1 MHPIYETSPRSPR
14 TQTELLPL
22 LKSHL
27 PHSLPLLRR
36 IQHEIAHPSPTAVIL
51 TTFPGPVS
59 ASAPAPA
66 PAAASSSASPASPS
80 GVETR
85 PALVP
90 IPEPSPAPR
99 PGSGPRV
106 PDHDVVP
113 WLIAYVD
120 LSAGRET
127 QIVLYS
133 NLERASFPSVTTTN
147 KCPGNSPPIAIPIST
162 LPQFTSSSTSTST
175 SKDLLL
181 SLLKYTKST
190 LLPAYLSTIPPPAP
204 PTPDHQLAPPPPTAF
219 LIGNLHTGIFSSLLN
234 PGTSYPDADL
244 ETGFVADVKVH
255 RFDRAPYV
263 KYIFSPAIIS
273 ADSSI
278 NGAMKGFHF
287 GDGNVKRSDLGIVR
301 ARTVIPRSEETL
313 AKLTSCAVYRDSG
326 FVTSPDGG
334 EERQPVAWA
343 FLGTDGSLATLHVEE
358 EVRGLG
364 LAGLVGREVMRR
376 GLKDEGEDGNEGWV
390 HANVAME
397 NRASRRVMEKLGGEV
412 GWTVT
417 WTVLEV

>member
-1 MHPIYETSPRSPR
+1 MCPHPTYQTSPHSSR

-36 IQHEIAHPSPTAVIL
+36 IQHEIAHPSPTAAIL
-51 TTFPGPVS
+51 TTFPGP
-59 ASAPAPA
+59 ASLVVPELAP
-66 PAAASSSASPASPS
+66 
-80 GVETR
+80 
-85 PALVP
+85 VP
-90 IPEPSPAPR
+90 
-99 PGSGPRV
+99 GPRV
-106 PDHDVVP
+106 PDHDVSP

-133 NLERASFPSVTTTN
+133 NLERASFHTN
-147 KCPGNSPPIAIPIST
+147 TNTNTKNSPANSTPIPIPIST
-162 LPQFTSSSTSTST
+162 LSQSTSP

-181 SLLKYTKST
+181 PLRTQFLSLLKYIKTH
-190 LLPAYLSTIPPPAP
+190 LLPPYLSTIPSPPAKD
-204 PTPDHQLAPPPPTAF
+204 DHQLAPPPPTAF

-234 PGTSYPDADL
+234 PGTNYPDADL
-244 ETGFVADVKVH
+244 QTGFVDGVKVH
-255 RFDRAPYV
+255 RYDRAPYV
-263 KYIFSPAIIS
+263 KYIIPRERIS
-273 ADSSI
+273 AKGTGEEM
-278 NGAMKGFHF
+278 NGFHF
-287 GDGNVKRSDLGIVR
+287 GTGNVKRSDLGLVR

-313 AKLTSCAVYRDSG
+313 AKLRSCAVYRNLPLN
-326 FVTSPDGG
+326 PD
-334 EERQPVAWA
+334 EEDKPVAWA

-364 LAGLVGREVMRR
+364 LAGFVGREVMRR
-376 GLKDEGEDGNEGWV
+376 GLKDEDEDEGWV